1 MQRRH
6 FVLRIHFTT
15 ADLERIRFAPTVGVA
30 AETCY
35 ALETVTGRRPRVSH
49 ETHAGR
55 RDRDAD
61 TRPLTSLLEGGGI
74 GPDLLALAGDT
85 PFIDHAVDNLLQVSD
100 SRWQAEFRNITVR
113 RRYASWAHTVATGRL
128 KERQELV
135 AALRACHR
143 LLVAPSWNRARS
155 ELVVTSTRHSD
166 LMLGGGVDAFFR
178 ELEPKLIRWRRPVL
192 EASYPRQVE
201 VRLQGRGLVITPTLF
216 AGNAV
221 SFLWDPL
228 DITQAPRLTV
238 PAVHGTPTAPG
249 SAGSEGAPASLGA
262 LLGRT
267 RAAALRETVEGAS
280 TTELARKLGMSVAA
294 ASQHTAIL
302 RNARLITTSRRGG
315 SVLHLITPLG
325 VALLGGGTP
334 PTPGAP
340 DNPTRRGPRA

>member
-1 MQRRH
+1 M
-6 FVLRIHFTT
+6 LRIHFTT
-15 ADLERIRFAPTVGVA
+15 ADLERIRFAPTIGVA

-35 ALETVTGRRPRVSH
+35 ALETVMSRRPRASH
-49 ETHAGR
+49 EAHAGP
-55 RDRDAD
+55 RDRGAD
-61 TRPLTSLLEGGGI
+61 TRPLTSLLEAGGI

-85 PFIDHAVDNLLQVSD
+85 PFIDHAVDNLLSVSD
-100 SRWQAEFRNITVR
+100 SRWQAEFRNITFLPR
-113 RRYASWAHTVATGRL
+113 HASWAHAVAAGRL
-128 KERQELV
+128 EERQELV

-143 LLVAPSWNRARS
+143 LLVAPSWNRART
-155 ELVVTSTRHSD
+155 ELVVMSTRHSD

-192 EASYPRQVE
+192 EVSYPREVE

-228 DITQAPRLTV
+228 DITQAPRMTV
-238 PAVHGTPTAPG
+238 PAVHGAPTSPDSTG
-249 SAGSEGAPASLGA
+249 SDDAPANLGA

-267 RAAALRETVEGAS
+267 RAAALRATVEGVS
-280 TTELARKLGMSVAA
+280 TTELARRLGISVAA

-302 RNARLITTSRRGG
+302 RNARLITTRRRGG

-325 VALLGGGTP
+325 AALSGGGTP
-334 PTPGAP
+334 PAPGGR
-340 DNPTRRGPRA
+340 DDPTCRGPRV

>member
-1 MQRRH
+1 MSRGY

-15 ADLERIRFAPTVGVA
+15 ADLERIRFAPTIGVA

-35 ALETVTGRRPRVSH
+35 ALETVTSRRPRVSREAH
-49 ETHAGR
+49 VDP
-55 RDRDAD
+55 RDRGAD
-61 TRPLTSLLEGGGI
+61 TRPLTSLVERGGI

-85 PFIDHAVDNLLQVSD
+85 PFIDHAIDNLLHVSD
-100 SRWQAEFRNITVR
+100 SRWQGEFKNITFR
-113 RRYASWAHTVATGRL
+113 PRNASWANAVATGRL

-143 LLVAPSWNRARS
+143 LLVAPSWNRART
-155 ELVVTSTRHSD
+155 ELVAMSTQHSD
-166 LMLGGGVDAFFR
+166 LMLGEGVDAFLR
-178 ELEPKLIRWRRPVL
+178 ELDPKLIRWRRPVL

-201 VRLQGRGLVITPTLF
+201 VCLQGRGLVITPTLF

-221 SFLWDPL
+221 SFLRDPL

-238 PAVHGTPTAPG
+238 PAVHGAPTAPD
-249 SAGSEGAPASLGA
+249 SAGSDSAPANLRA

-267 RAAALRETVEGAS
+267 RAAALRGTVEGAS
-280 TTELARKLGMSVAA
+280 TTELAGQLGISVAA

-302 RNARLITTSRRGG
+302 RNARLITTSRRGA

-334 PTPGAP
+334 PPPGGR
-340 DNPTRRGPRA
+340 DSPTCRGPRV